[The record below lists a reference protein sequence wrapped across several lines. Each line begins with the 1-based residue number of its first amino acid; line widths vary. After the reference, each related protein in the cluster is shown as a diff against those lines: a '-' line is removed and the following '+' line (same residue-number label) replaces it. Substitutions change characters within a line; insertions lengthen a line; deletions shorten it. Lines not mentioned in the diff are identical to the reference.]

1 MHLSIDD
8 VAVEDERRL
17 SMSWRNQRVAA
28 RRAVDIGGDGGCARQ
43 AILRLWS
50 KFSSSLLT
58 RMAKLYAQRC
68 CIVWRRW

>member
-43 AILRLWS
+43 AILRLLS
-50 KFSSSLLT
+50 EFH
-58 RMAKLYAQRC
+58 
-68 CIVWRRW
+68 RRR